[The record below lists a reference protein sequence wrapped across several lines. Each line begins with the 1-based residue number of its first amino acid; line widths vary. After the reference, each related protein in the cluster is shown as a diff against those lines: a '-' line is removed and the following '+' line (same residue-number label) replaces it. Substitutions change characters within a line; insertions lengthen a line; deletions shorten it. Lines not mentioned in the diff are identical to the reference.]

1 MLPRASV
8 KEIAFLVAGG
18 AFGLAAAGAEPTY
31 IVALGASFIHG
42 KGVLPSEAFPAQL
55 ENMLRAK
62 GFDVQV
68 INAGIDGDTTTH
80 MLFRMD
86 TVIPQGT
93 KITIVQPGSNDFKSR
108 KHGLSVEQH
117 LANIATIIS
126 RLRTQQIRVVLCGGG
141 SAEAE
146 LARRYDA
153 IAMSCDDQSHLVDG
167 EHMDP
172 TGHRIVAARLL
183 PVIEGML
190 TQR

>member
-1 MLPRASV
+1 MLPKALV
-8 KEIAFLVAGG
+8 KLIALLVAGG
-18 AFGLAAAGAEPTY
+18 AFCLAVAGAEPIY

-42 KGVLPSEAFPAQL
+42 KGVLPNEAFPAQL
-55 ENMLRAK
+55 ENMLRAD
-62 GFDVQV
+62 GFNVQV
-68 INAGIDGDTTTH
+68 INAGIDGDTTTR

-86 TVIPQGT
+86 TAIPQGT

-117 LANIATIIS
+117 LANIATIVS
-126 RLRTQQIRVVLCGGG
+126 RLRAQQMRVVLCSGG

-153 IAMSCDDQSHLVDG
+153 IAMSCDDQSHLLDG
-167 EHMDP
+167 EHLDP
-172 TGHRIVAARLL
+172 SGHRIVAIRLL

>member
-8 KEIAFLVAGG
+8 KVVAFLVAGG
-18 AFGLAAAGAEPTY
+18 AFGLAAMGAEPTY
-31 IVALGASFIHG
+31 VVALGASGIHG
-42 KGVLPSEAFPAQL
+42 KGVLLSEAFPAQL
-55 ENMLRAK
+55 ENMLRAN
-62 GFDVQV
+62 GFNVQV
-68 INAGIDGDTTTH
+68 INAGIDGDTTSH

-86 TVIPQGT
+86 TAIPPGT
-93 KITIVQPGSNDFKSR
+93 KITIVQPGGNDFKSR

-117 LANIATIIS
+117 LANIAAIVS
-126 RLRTQQIRVVLCGGG
+126 RLRAQQIHVVLCSGG

-153 IAMSCDDQSHLVDG
+153 IAMSCGDQSHLVDG
-167 EHMDP
+167 EHLDP

>member
-8 KEIAFLVAGG
+8 KVIAFLVAGG

-62 GFDVQV
+62 GFNVQV

-117 LANIATIIS
+117 LANIATIVS
-126 RLRTQQIRVVLCGGG
+126 RLRAQQIRVVLCGGG

-153 IAMSCDDQSHLVDG
+153 IAMSCDDQSHLLDG
-167 EHMDP
+167 EHLDP
-172 TGHRIVAARLL
+172 SGHRIVAARLL